1 MKMLTER
8 MHLALEQRRQVG
20 ALRHL
25 PGLDAGIDFC
35 SNDYLGF
42 ARHPVIRER
51 IIAATQAEEI
61 HGGTGSRLI
70 SGNHPIM
77 EELEKTIATFHEA
90 ETALLFNSGYAAN
103 LGLLSAMASRTDT
116 ILYDELVHASM
127 RDGIRLAP
135 ARSFSFR
142 HNDVQHLAEKIQRAE
157 GQIFVVVESVYSMD
171 GDCAPLDALLRVCEA
186 SGAVLIVDE
195 AHAVGVLGSR
205 GEGLVS
211 ALGLA
216 SRVWA
221 RVVTFG
227 KALGSHGAA
236 VLGPAYLR
244 DFLINY
250 ARSFIYTTALPAAH
264 WAGIAA
270 AYALMADGEA
280 VRTLQERIACFYR
293 NLPPVAAACLI
304 PSTSA
309 IQALIIPG
317 NEAVTQLA
325 TQLKAQHLAVHPIRY
340 PSVGLGQERLRI
352 CLHTY
357 NTEAEIEKLCHS
369 LQTLLVR

>member
-1 MKMLTER
+1 
-8 MHLALEQRRQVG
+8 MHLALEERRQAG
-20 ALRHL
+20 SLRHL
-25 PGLDAGIDFC
+25 PGQDAGIDFC

-42 ARHPVIRER
+42 ARHPVIREQ
-51 IIAATQAEEI
+51 IIAATLAEDI

-70 SGNHPIM
+70 SGNHPAM

-103 LGLLSAMASRTDT
+103 LGLLSAMANRTDT

-127 RDGIRLAP
+127 RDGIRLAS

-157 GQIFVVVESVYSMD
+157 GQVFVVVESVYSMD
-171 GDCAPLDALLRVCEA
+171 GDCAPLDALLMVCEA
-186 SGAVLIVDE
+186 NGAVLVVDE
-195 AHAVGVLGSR
+195 AHAVGVMGAR
-205 GEGLVS
+205 GEGLVP

-227 KALGSHGAA
+227 KAMGSHGAA
-236 VLGPAYLR
+236 VLGPVYLR
-244 DFLINY
+244 DFLINF
-250 ARSFIYTTALPAAH
+250 ARSFIYTTALPPAH

-270 AYALMADGEA
+270 AYAMLEGGEA
-280 VRTLQERIACFYR
+280 VRTLQERIACFHR
-293 NLPPVAAACLI
+293 NLTPSLAARLI

-309 IQALIIPG
+309 IQALIVPG
-317 NEAVTQLA
+317 NEAVIRLAAQLNEQ
-325 TQLKAQHLAVHPIRY
+325 QLGVRPIRY
-340 PSVGLGQERLRI
+340 PTVGLGQERLRI

-357 NTEAEIEKLCHS
+357 NTEAEIEKLCHY